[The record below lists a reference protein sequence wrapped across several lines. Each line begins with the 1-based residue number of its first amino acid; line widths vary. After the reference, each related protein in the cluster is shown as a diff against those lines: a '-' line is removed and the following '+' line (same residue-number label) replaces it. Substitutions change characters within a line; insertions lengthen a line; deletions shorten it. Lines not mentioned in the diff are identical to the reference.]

1 MTMVYEKALR
11 LSPASKQLSSTGE
24 TVNLM
29 GTDTQRVFDLLL
41 FFHWLWLGPVVIV
54 VILVLLIIEIGWAA
68 VAGVVVMF
76 TILPVQGVVAK
87 KIGLKR
93 SEMLKSTDERVKTIT
108 EILTGIRVVK
118 FYAWEEPFA
127 DRVQKTRV
135 KEVASLRSFVLLKMF
150 NLTVCAAFQPTAC
163 RLHLLEHDGVVVC
176 LGRSSSCGLWS
187 PRWPCSAC
195 TRHWAVMLLS
205 LWCSPCCRLSTRCAF
220 RSPSSPWH
228 LER

>member
-1 MTMVYEKALR
+1 
-11 LSPASKQLSSTGE
+11 
-24 TVNLM
+24 
-29 GTDTQRVFDLLL
+29 
-41 FFHWLWLGPVVIV
+41 VVIV

-176 LGRSSSCGLWS
+176 LGVIVQVFFV
-187 PRWPCSAC
+187 WPVVTSLAMFGVYAALGSDV
-195 TRHWAVMLLS
+195 TVTVVFTVLSFVNTLRFPLALFPMALGAVMLI
-205 LWCSPCCRLSTRCAF
+205 RLSPNSLCSCLIYA
-220 RSPSSPWH
+220 WH
-228 LER
+228 